1 MSRRCQLATKQGS
14 IESIVESLSDNM
26 TAVKNECQNFCAFP
40 FEICDL
46 TFAIRELRR
55 HPSRHQRP
63 DVSGEGNTRHFWS
76 LSHLKINDY
85 TSIHF
90 CRSWTWPGL
99 GSCARTAVKTLARGL
114 TDLLEARCKVS
125 KFSLC
130 LAFHRTRTQNRDSRN
145 RGNPSVG

>member
-1 MSRRCQLATKQGS
+1 MSRPCQLTTKQGS
-14 IESIVESLSDNM
+14 IEGIVESLSVNV
-26 TAVKNECQNFCAFP
+26 TLVKNADNVCSFLSVISDP
-40 FEICDL
+40 

-55 HPSRHQRP
+55 YPSLHQRP